1 VKDDLSEDLIEA
13 LRQLRDGEL
22 AGEYVPSEEDLRWA
36 RSFIL
41 SVDERERGR

>member
-13 LRQLRDGEL
+13 LRQWLADGL